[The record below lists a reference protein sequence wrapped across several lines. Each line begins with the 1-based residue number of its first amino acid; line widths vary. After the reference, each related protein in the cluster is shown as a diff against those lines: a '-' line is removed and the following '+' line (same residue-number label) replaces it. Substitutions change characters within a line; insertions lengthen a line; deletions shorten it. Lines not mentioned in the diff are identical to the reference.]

1 MAQTPSR
8 WLRPW
13 FYDGTSDRR
22 VSSRPAT
29 GTSSLA
35 SPPQPERYFQARRAA
50 TGRPPADNAS
60 GAWPL
65 IPSSLVTEGN
75 RGPGLSRAPQW
86 PGLTEA
92 ARARGG
98 GVGCSPR
105 VWHWRAPSR
114 AIIQSLAMELAG
126 AWQYRTGHESP
137 PAAGR
142 SRVGFAFKGA
152 LGTSE
157 SVPACALPA
166 IQLRATVPL
175 SWRGTSLG
183 ATAHRET
190 HWRIHPGLWPP
201 IRTAPLRDNHRSET
215 LTPLPTRAGYRQRC
229 SQTAVRESRSNMAS
243 QERDILRLFAIF
255 RLCVGVGH
263 FPSHP
268 AQPNRPEPEPS
279 A

>member
-1 MAQTPSR
+1 MAGAFARCHSKFGDGACGRLAVPHWSR
-8 WLRPW
+8 E
-13 FYDGTSDRR
+13 
-22 VSSRPAT
+22 
-29 GTSSLA
+29 
-35 SPPQPERYFQARRAA
+35 PP
-50 TGRPPADNAS
+50 
-60 GAWPL
+60 
-65 IPSSLVTEGN
+65 
-75 RGPGLSRAPQW
+75 
-86 PGLTEA
+86 
-92 ARARGG
+92 GG
-98 GVGCSPR
+98 GSF
-105 VWHWRAPSR
+105 
-114 AIIQSLAMELAG
+114 
-126 AWQYRTGHESP
+126 
-137 PAAGR
+137 
-142 SRVGFAFKGA
+142 VGFAFKGA
-152 LGTSE
+152 LGT

-201 IRTAPLRDNHRSET
+201 IRTAPHRGNRRSET
-215 LTPLPTRAGYRQRC
+215 LTSLPTRAVYRQRC